1 MSIVFMVLL
10 LFLLKITNL
19 KLCCILNTYILTL
32 MLTVSVKLMT
42 DNEIMTF
49 FAFTQTSSDPEN
61 AVIRDH
67 LDCGAPHLCE

>member
-1 MSIVFMVLL
+1 MSVVFMVLL
-10 LFLLKITNL
+10 LFLLKM
-19 KLCCILNTYILTL
+19 NTYILTL

-42 DNEIMTF
+42 DNEIMHF

-67 LDCGAPHLCE
+67 LDCGAPRLCE